1 MSLRSNKT
9 VDNHNHTVDLD
20 WDTTGYL
27 VYVIYNVLVSYNI
40 DKSV

>member
-9 VDNHNHTVDLD
+9 VDNHNHMVDLD